1 MRTIRTVE
9 KVYISDWT
17 MQIAYVITVISES
30 IVVASKFDIVQKR
43 NTMITWMR
51 LFDLSSKVN

>member
-30 IVVASKFDIVQKR
+30 IVVASEFDVVQKR